1 MQSIGLEHAPKNNP
15 RELSAWCMYD
25 WANSVYSLAIATAI
39 FPIYFVNIVPDQYSL
54 FGFTLPDETV
64 YSYSVS
70 FAYLLIVLFSPL
82 LSGIADA
89 RALKK
94 VFMGIACTTGAVSV
108 VSMCLFNDGTIGLGI
123 TLFIAASFCWALSE
137 IFYNSFLPD
146 IATEDRFD
154 RLSARGY
161 SMGYI
166 GSVIQLVL
174 ALALVIG
181 HDALGLTAGEATRIS
196 FAFTGIWWGA
206 FGLFSLSR
214 LHQRKGHSENGNS
227 QNLFTRGFQ
236 ELIACSRD
244 LFRIPILRW
253 FLITFLLYDIAV
265 QTVMYVATIYGTKE
279 IKLDTDNLIAVLLVI
294 QLIAIPG
301 AFLFS
306 RLSERKGNIFALRL
320 VVVIWIGICIAAY
333 FLTLPL
339 HFYILA
345 AVVGLVMGAVQSV
358 SRATY
363 TKLIPPEHQGN
374 AAMFSFYSVM
384 DKVAIILGTFTF
396 GLVNNLLGSMR
407 QGILFLIFWLVLS
420 LLLLAVV
427 PWQKLYAR
435 TGANR
440 I

>member
-1 MQSIGLEHAPKNNP
+1 
-15 RELSAWCMYD
+15 
-25 WANSVYSLAIATAI
+25 
-39 FPIYFVNIVPDQYSL
+39 
-54 FGFTLPDETV
+54 
-64 YSYSVS
+64 
-70 FAYLLIVLFSPL
+70 
-82 LSGIADA
+82 
-89 RALKK
+89 
-94 VFMGIACTTGAVSV
+94 
-108 VSMCLFNDGTIGLGI
+108 
-123 TLFIAASFCWALSE
+123 
-137 IFYNSFLPD
+137 
-146 IATEDRFD
+146 
-154 RLSARGY
+154 
-161 SMGYI
+161 MGYI

-181 HDALGLTAGEATRIS
+181 HDALSLTVGEATRIS
-196 FAFTGIWWGA
+196 FVFTGIWWGA

-374 AAMFSFYSVM
+374 AAMFSF
-384 DKVAIILGTFTF
+384 
-396 GLVNNLLGSMR
+396 
-407 QGILFLIFWLVLS
+407 
-420 LLLLAVV
+420 
-427 PWQKLYAR
+427 
-435 TGANR
+435 
-440 I
+440 